1 MRVEIV
7 KDATVT
13 VKAGQ
18 VVDIAESEVRAA
30 LALGLV
36 KPYKETK
43 KRGAAK

>member
-36 KPYKETK
+36 KPCREAK
-43 KRGAAK
+43 KTRAAK

>member
-18 VVDIAESEVRAA
+18 VVDIVESEVRAA
-30 LALGLV
+30 LALGLI
-36 KPYKETK
+36 KPYKEAK
-43 KRGAAK
+43 KTRAAK